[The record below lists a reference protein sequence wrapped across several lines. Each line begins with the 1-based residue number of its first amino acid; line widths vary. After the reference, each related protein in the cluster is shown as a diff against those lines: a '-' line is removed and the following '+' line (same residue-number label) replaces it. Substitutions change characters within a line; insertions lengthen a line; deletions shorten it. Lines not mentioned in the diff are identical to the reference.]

1 MSAGRLLRGG
11 VRLDRPVLGMSVQ
24 GEVKHAAVVARVSLK
39 KTKKTFVR
47 FSGSIPTVTEGA
59 IETPIQSCGDIVSGA
74 TAVTG
79 LVVVEALRMFN
90 PL

>member
-1 MSAGRLLRGG
+1 
-11 VRLDRPVLGMSVQ
+11 MSVQ
-24 GEVKHAAVVARVSLK
+24 GGVKHAAAVAGSIFQK
-39 KTKKTFVR
+39 KKEKKKFVR
-47 FSGSIPTVTEGA
+47 FSGSIPTVAEGA
-59 IETPIQSCGDIVSGA
+59 IETPIQSCGDTVSGA

>member
-1 MSAGRLLRGG
+1 MRAGRLLRGG

-24 GEVKHAAVVARVSLK
+24 GGVKHAAGARK
-39 KTKKTFVR
+39 GR
-47 FSGSIPTVTEGA
+47 FSGSIPTVAEGA
-59 IETPIQSCGDIVSGA
+59 IKAPIQSCGDTVSGA
-74 TAVTG
+74 TGVTE

>member
-1 MSAGRLLRGG
+1 MQLRSQGRFF
-11 VRLDRPVLGMSVQ
+11 
-24 GEVKHAAVVARVSLK
+24 K
-39 KTKKTFVR
+39 KKFVR
-47 FSGSIPTVTEGA
+47 FSGSIPTDAEGA
-59 IETPIQSCGDIVSGA
+59 IETPIQSCGDTVSGA